1 MRCAILQILYLACKT
16 YTMSFGQD
24 KIFTLK
30 GKVQHYAWG
39 GYDFIA
45 TWLGN
50 EKNPEKPNAEYWM
63 GAHPSASSVLVSN
76 AGEHLLHDAIKQQPL
91 HFLGSRVFEQFGELP
106 YLFKILD
113 VRDML
118 SIQVHPSK
126 TEAVKG
132 YEAEEA
138 AAVLLN
144 APHRNYKDKNHKPEV
159 MVALSEFWLLHGFL
173 EENALLNVLQTV
185 PEFTG
190 LDSYFLQGGYKGLYK
205 HIMELPQQQVNR
217 LLGPL
222 VQREVAAKADGTLT
236 KHQPGWWASK
246 LFEAQE
252 ISGDID
258 RGIFSIYFF
267 NIVKAMPGEAVFQ
280 GAGIPHAYLE
290 GQNVELMANSDN
302 VLRGGLTPKHVD
314 VPELLKHTIFE
325 GTKVNILGGE
335 KISGGETVYPCP
347 VPDFGISKIALA
359 AGQQLGGTATSLEII
374 VVMEGSLQIAGT
386 NAVEAHTGQAL
397 AILPGEEYTITS
409 ALGALAYKA
418 FVP

>member
-1 MRCAILQILYLACKT
+1 
-16 YTMSFGQD
+16 MSFGQD
-24 KIFTLK
+24 KFFKLK
-30 GKVQHYAWG
+30 GKIQHYAWG
-39 GYDFIA
+39 GYDYINE
-45 TWLGN
+45 WLGIEN
-50 EKNPEKPNAEYWM
+50 KEHKPSAEYWM
-63 GAHPSASSVLVSN
+63 GAHPSASSILLGGDGEELVLN
-76 AGEHLLHDAIKQQPL
+76 DAIRQEPELYISKK
-91 HFLGSRVFEQFGELP
+91 VFEQFGELP

-126 TEAVKG
+126 TEAIIG

-138 AAVLLN
+138 AEVLLS

-173 EENALLNVLQTV
+173 EEDALLETLQTV
-185 PEFTG
+185 PEFAG
-190 LDSYFLQGGYKGLYK
+190 FDSIFLQHGYKGLYK
-205 HIMELPQQQVNR
+205 HVMELPQEDVNK
-217 LLGPL
+217 LLTPL
-222 VQREVAAKADGTLT
+222 VERAIDDKIAGTLT
-236 KHQPGWWASK
+236 KQQPGWWAAK
-246 LFEAQE
+246 LFNAQA
-252 ISGDID
+252 INGSID

-267 NIVKAMPGEAVFQ
+267 NIVKALPGEAIFQ

-325 GTKVNILGGE
+325 GTKVNILAGQKVGE
-335 KISGGETVYPCP
+335 GEVVYNCP

-359 AGQQLGGTATSLEII
+359 AGQALQGKASSLEII
-374 VVMEGSLQIAGT
+374 VVLEGSLQVDGANTVHARKG
-386 NAVEAHTGQAL
+386 EAL
-397 AILPGEEYTITS
+397 AILPGEAYTITTAFS
-409 ALGALAYKA
+409 VLAYKA